1 MIHYQNKESHFTNKI
16 KEEIMEYTKNDWK
29 LFRVRIVDW
38 QEAYMDKLNK
48 EYIALLNADAN
59 ASDKF
64 WELEKRI
71 RKDKR
76 KPGVILKMSKQDLI
90 IDLVSLINDNVIG
103 MEDLEEFSDGL
114 KETVKIFIGR

>member
-1 MIHYQNKESHFTNKI
+1 
-16 KEEIMEYTKNDWK
+16 MEYSESDWK
-29 LFRVRIVDW
+29 LFRIRIVDW

-48 EYIALLNADAN
+48 EYIELLNADVN

-76 KPGVILKMSKQDLI
+76 KPGVILEMSKQDLV

>member
-1 MIHYQNKESHFTNKI
+1 
-16 KEEIMEYTKNDWK
+16 MEYTKSDWK
-29 LFRVRIVDW
+29 LFRIRIVEW

-48 EYIALLNADAN
+48 EYIELLNADTN

-76 KPGVILKMSKQDLI
+76 KPGVIIEMSKQDLI

-103 MEDLEEFSDGL
+103 IEDLEEFSDGL
-114 KETVKIFIGR
+114 KETVKTFIER

>member
-1 MIHYQNKESHFTNKI
+1 
-16 KEEIMEYTKNDWK
+16 MEYTKSDWK
-29 LFRVRIVDW
+29 LFRIRIVDW

-48 EYIALLNADAN
+48 EYIELLNADIN

-76 KPGVILKMSKQDLI
+76 KPGVIIEMSKQDLI
-90 IDLVSLINDNVIG
+90 IDLVSLINNNVIR

-114 KETVKIFIGR
+114 KKAVKTFIER

>member
-1 MIHYQNKESHFTNKI
+1 
-16 KEEIMEYTKNDWK
+16 MEYNKNDWK
-29 LFRVRIVDW
+29 LFRIRIVDW

-48 EYIALLNADAN
+48 EYIELLNTDAN

-76 KPGVILKMSKQDLI
+76 KPGVIIEMNKQDLI
-90 IDLVSLINDNVIG
+90 INLVSLINDKVIG

-114 KETVKIFIGR
+114 KETVKYLLGDNSREE